1 MKIGFIGVGHMGG
14 PMCRNVIKNSG
25 FEVSVHDMSA
35 EAIKACVEVG
45 GKPATSIADAVS
57 DADVIMTSL
66 PMPTDVEAVALGPG
80 GIGESAKAGA
90 IYIDQPVRWGVP
102 PGRGTSLPRA

>member
-1 MKIGFIGVGHMGG
+1 
-14 PMCRNVIKNSG
+14 
-25 FEVSVHDMSA
+25 
-35 EAIKACVEVG
+35 
-45 GKPATSIADAVS
+45 
-57 DADVIMTSL
+57 MTSL